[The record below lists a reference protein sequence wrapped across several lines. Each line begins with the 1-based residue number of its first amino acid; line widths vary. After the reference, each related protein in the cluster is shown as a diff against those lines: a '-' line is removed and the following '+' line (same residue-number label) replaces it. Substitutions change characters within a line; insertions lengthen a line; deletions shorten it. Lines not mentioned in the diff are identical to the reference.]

1 MPIRRLRS
9 FSTNSPAHS
18 PTLLPRG
25 LTNFIRS
32 SRRGSSNNPSD
43 SQLTR
48 SASHPPTH
56 IHDTEPQAH
65 EQQSLTSHSGLPVT
79 IKLVPNVNTA
89 GPCFVFN
96 VVERVLEPGFTY
108 PIGRFSDR
116 ANISH
121 GVSFKS
127 KVVSRAHAQ
136 MWTENSK
143 VFISDMNSSSGTYLN
158 HVRIGTPGTRSNAH
172 EVSNGDIVQL
182 GMDFQEG
189 VEPMYRAVKMRVEIN
204 PPSTAP
210 ISQYNLD
217 AFEQLQQRLIVTN
230 PVISTSDQG
239 QPMTTEQ
246 EGFLSDTS
254 CLTREAT
261 VIDPNASYQQSLDSV
276 VPSATLQTQS
286 LAQRIQAHQQTI
298 PSQSDS
304 DNIQECCICLYAI
317 APLQAL
323 FVSPCS
329 HVYHYRCIRP
339 IIVQNYP
346 AFACPICRGYYDLE
360 SSVAVEVSD
369 VLEALRKRD
378 TQVNEQTPRVITS
391 EENSTMPVIA
401 EESLCTVEDPMDVN
415 ISPFDISKSVD
426 QSPYSRLSN

>member
-1 MPIRRLRS
+1 
-9 FSTNSPAHS
+9 
-18 PTLLPRG
+18 
-25 LTNFIRS
+25 
-32 SRRGSSNNPSD
+32 
-43 SQLTR
+43 
-48 SASHPPTH
+48 
-56 IHDTEPQAH
+56 
-65 EQQSLTSHSGLPVT
+65 
-79 IKLVPNVNTA
+79 
-89 GPCFVFN
+89 
-96 VVERVLEPGFTY
+96 
-108 PIGRFSDR
+108 IGRFSDR

-217 AFEQLQQRLIVTN
+217 AFEQLQQRLI
-230 PVISTSDQG
+230 
-239 QPMTTEQ
+239 
-246 EGFLSDTS
+246 
-254 CLTREAT
+254 
-261 VIDPNASYQQSLDSV
+261 
-276 VPSATLQTQS
+276 
-286 LAQRIQAHQQTI
+286 QTI

-360 SSVAVEVSD
+360 SSV
-369 VLEALRKRD
+369 
-378 TQVNEQTPRVITS
+378 
-391 EENSTMPVIA
+391 
-401 EESLCTVEDPMDVN
+401 
-415 ISPFDISKSVD
+415 
-426 QSPYSRLSN
+426 